1 MYSKEQQPD
10 PSMNAESV
18 TEMSMN
24 AIYDILIEPMESKL
38 SVEDSALI
46 GVIGTTLK
54 LVAQKAKAYED
65 MMQGKGDF
73 SHHSRN

>member
-46 GVIGTTLK
+46 SVIGTTLK

-73 SHHSRN
+73 SHPSRN